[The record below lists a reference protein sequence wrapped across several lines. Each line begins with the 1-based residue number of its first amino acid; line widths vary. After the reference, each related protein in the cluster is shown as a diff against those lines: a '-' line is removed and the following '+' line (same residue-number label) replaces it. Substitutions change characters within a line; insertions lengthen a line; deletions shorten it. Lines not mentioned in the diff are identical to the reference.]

1 MHVCV
6 SLWVTLAW
14 TKSVRDEKSLDHL
27 RCHLR
32 VFVNVLCVP
41 YLRVG
46 IIVRVREKKGA
57 VVERRGDEVNGY
69 ASACVCEMR
78 DATWL
83 SDPV

>member
-14 TKSVRDEKSLDHL
+14 TKSVRDEKALDHL

-57 VVERRGDEVNGY
+57 VAVEMKVNGY
-69 ASACVCEMR
+69 ASACMR
-78 DATWL
+78 DARRDL
-83 SDPV
+83 FE